1 VRKELRVGV
10 IGTGYVGLVTGAC
23 FSDLGHHVVCVDS
36 DPRRIASLR
45 SGDVPIYEPRL
56 AELVLAN
63 SERGSL
69 AFTTNIGDAV
79 ALGVDVLFVAVGT
92 PASANGGGANLDY
105 VFTAVEQAARALAEC
120 QKRWMRFTVFVIK
133 STVPVGTSRQ
143 VASIIGK
150 HLPSTSY
157 AVASN
162 PEFLREGNAVDDFMK
177 PDRIIF
183 GSASDKACRI
193 LEQLYL
199 PLTRKGV
206 PLVVTAAVET
216 AELTKYA
223 ANAFLAMKISF
234 TNELA
239 RLCELA
245 GANIQEVA
253 LGVGLDGRI
262 GPKFLSPGPGFGGS
276 CFPKDLRALIKT
288 AKDFGSSLQIV
299 EAVLLANQLHK
310 EAMVEKVRD
319 ALDGRL
325 RSRRIAVLGIAFKAG
340 TDDTRDAPSLTII
353 PQLIAA
359 GAEVT
364 GFDPAAGRKA
374 RELLPGTRCASTIA
388 EAVDGADA
396 VVILTEWP
404 EFRTADWATLGASM
418 RRPLMVDLR
427 NINNPDEMAKCGFDY
442 VSLGRPASE
451 TAFRAAAE

>member
-1 VRKELRVGV
+1 MRKKLRVGV

-23 FSDLGHHVVCVDS
+23 LSDLGHQVVCVDS
-36 DPRRIASLR
+36 DPRKIASLR
-45 SGDVPIYEPRL
+45 AGDIPIYEPRL
-56 AELVLAN
+56 AELVQAN
-63 SERGSL
+63 TKRGSL
-69 AFTTNIGDAV
+69 AFTTSVDDAI

-92 PASANGGGANLDY
+92 PAGANGGGANLDH
-105 VFTAVEQAARALAEC
+105 VFTAVEQAAQALARC
-120 QKRWMRFTVFVIK
+120 QERWKRFTVFVIK

-143 VASIIGK
+143 VAGIIGK
-150 HLPSTSY
+150 YLPAASF

-162 PEFLREGNAVDDFMK
+162 PEFLREGNAIDDFVG
-177 PDRIIF
+177 PDRIII
-183 GSASDKACRI
+183 GSSSDKACRV

-206 PLVVTAAVET
+206 PLVVTATVET

-223 ANAFLAMKISF
+223 ANAFLAMKIGF

-245 GANIQEVA
+245 GANIEEVT

-288 AKDFGSSLQIV
+288 AKDFGSSLHIA

-310 EAMVEKVRD
+310 QLMVEKIRD
-319 ALDGRL
+319 ALEGRL
-325 RSRRIAVLGIAFKAG
+325 RGRRIAILGIAFKAG
-340 TDDTRDAPSLTII
+340 TDDTRDAPSLTIV

-364 GFDPAAGRKA
+364 GFDPAAGRQA
-374 RELLPGTRCASTIA
+374 CELLPAMRCASTIA
-388 EAVDGADA
+388 EAIAGADA
-396 VVILTEWP
+396 VVILTEWE
-404 EFRTADWATLGASM
+404 EFRSAAWATLGASM
-418 RRPLMVDLR
+418 RRPLMIDLR
-427 NINNPDEMAKCGFDY
+427 NINDPEEIARCGFDY